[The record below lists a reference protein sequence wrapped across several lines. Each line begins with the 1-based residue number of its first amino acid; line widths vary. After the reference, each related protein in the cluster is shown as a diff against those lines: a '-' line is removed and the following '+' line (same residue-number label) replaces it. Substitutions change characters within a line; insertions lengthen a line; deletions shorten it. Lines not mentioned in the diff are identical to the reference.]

1 MDVLI
6 KDVSFYYSK
15 EKELIQD
22 CNLHIQSGEVL
33 ALLGPSGC
41 GKSTLLKL
49 ILGIHEPIKGE
60 ILIDGESNYDRS
72 LIAAHLSEERVYPW
86 MTLEENLRLVGSKEE
101 SRNCL
106 KEIGMIDWADYYP
119 TAISAGMKKKLY
131 MARISMLHAG
141 IWLLDEPF
149 NGLDLNSKQVVQ
161 EFLKKK
167 KQGKTIL
174 MVTHN
179 PQEATS
185 FADRVIFWD
194 KNKKRPEQEW
204 VNHSDKNELLD
215 YMLHN
220 ALGMEE

>member
-72 LIAAHLSEERVYPW
+72 LIAAHLSEERVYP
-86 MTLEENLRLVGSKEE
+86 
-101 SRNCL
+101 
-106 KEIGMIDWADYYP
+106 
-119 TAISAGMKKKLY
+119 
-131 MARISMLHAG
+131 
-141 IWLLDEPF
+141 
-149 NGLDLNSKQVVQ
+149 
-161 EFLKKK
+161 
-167 KQGKTIL
+167 
-174 MVTHN
+174 
-179 PQEATS
+179 
-185 FADRVIFWD
+185 
-194 KNKKRPEQEW
+194 
-204 VNHSDKNELLD
+204 
-215 YMLHN
+215 
-220 ALGMEE
+220 